1 MANAQLHTRLL
12 QCRYH
17 GVAPSTRCT
26 YQSGIKA
33 FITFCARFNIS
44 PLPTS
49 SLTLQYFCA
58 EISQTISYKTL
69 KVYLAAI
76 RLLHIEHDL
85 PDPTDDS
92 LLELVCRGIHRQQ
105 GDNPR
110 PRLPITINHLRT
122 LKNQLRISQY
132 SLLEQRMLW
141 SSFTLA
147 FYGFLRISKYTS
159 LQWSDVTVSG
169 SEISIKLHQSKTD
182 PFRHGYVVSLHASNS
197 STCPLRA
204 FQLYSAM
211 TPNKSPSSPVFS
223 AGRFSPLTRT
233 KLNNVLRHLLQQA
246 GVNHAHYTSHSFRI
260 GAATTAAAA
269 GLPSWLIQ
277 KLGRWTSNTYTS
289 YIHCPT
295 ISTSSISRILSC
307 TDATNQPTWSADQ

>member
-17 GVAPSTRCT
+17 GVAPSTRRT
-26 YQSGIKA
+26 YQSGLKA

-147 FYGFLRISKYTS
+147 FYGFLRISEYTS
-159 LQWSDVTVSG
+159 LQWSDVTVS
-169 SEISIKLHQSKTD
+169 
-182 PFRHGYVVSLHASNS
+182 
-197 STCPLRA
+197 
-204 FQLYSAM
+204 
-211 TPNKSPSSPVFS
+211 
-223 AGRFSPLTRT
+223 
-233 KLNNVLRHLLQQA
+233 
-246 GVNHAHYTSHSFRI
+246 
-260 GAATTAAAA
+260 
-269 GLPSWLIQ
+269 
-277 KLGRWTSNTYTS
+277 
-289 YIHCPT
+289 
-295 ISTSSISRILSC
+295 
-307 TDATNQPTWSADQ
+307 